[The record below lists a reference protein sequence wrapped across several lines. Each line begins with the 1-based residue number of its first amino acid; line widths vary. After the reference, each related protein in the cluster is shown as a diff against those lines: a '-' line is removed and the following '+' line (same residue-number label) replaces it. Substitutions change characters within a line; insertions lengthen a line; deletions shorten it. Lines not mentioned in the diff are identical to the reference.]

1 MVTLELLI
9 SSAVILMVLTF
20 MYKENPVYRLAEYMA
35 ISISSAVLFVS
46 AWRNIEKFGY
56 NKIIAGEYVY
66 LLGILLGLLLYSRYA
81 PRYDYLS
88 RYGISV
94 LVGVSFGLSVTGT
107 IRSQILDQL
116 ISTAE
121 APLIGV
127 PIGTAISNLI
137 LIVIVITG
145 VFYFIYTIYG
155 TKGTAETSP
164 IFDVINRIGRYGLML
179 SFGTMLGNMVMD
191 RFASAI
197 DVLRTLLA
205 LFGLGQ
211 I

>member
-9 SSAVILMVLTF
+9 SSVVILMVLTF
-20 MYKENPVYRLAEYMA
+20 LYKENPVYRLAEYIA

-56 NKIIAGEYVY
+56 NSVIGGNYVY
-66 LLGILLGLLLYSRYA
+66 ILGIILGLLLYTRFI

-107 IRSQILDQL
+107 IRSQILDQ
-116 ISTAE
+116 IIATAE
-121 APLIGV
+121 SPLTGV
-127 PIGTAISNLI
+127 PIMTAFSNLI
-137 LIVIVITG
+137 LIIIVITG
-145 VFYFIYTIYG
+145 VVYFIYSLYG
-155 TKGTAETSP
+155 TRGTGRQSP
-164 IFDVINRIGRYGLML
+164 IFDGMTRIGRYGLML
-179 SFGTMLGNMVMD
+179 AFGTMLGNMVMD